1 MVKKIIQVKSLK
13 IYLVIAILAAI
24 GSILRSCLA
33 KEINGVL
40 LVNILGCI
48 ALGFIN
54 LFLKD
59 YNYSN
64 LSLAKGL
71 TVGFIG
77 SFTTF
82 SSYNLE
88 LFKLINHKQYLAGL
102 TYFILF
108 AGLGLFFTWIGM
120 LLEKIVVKVGKNR

>member
-48 ALGFIN
+48 ALGF
-54 LFLKD
+54 
-59 YNYSN
+59 
-64 LSLAKGL
+64 
-71 TVGFIG
+71 
-77 SFTTF
+77 
-82 SSYNLE
+82 
-88 LFKLINHKQYLAGL
+88 
-102 TYFILF
+102 
-108 AGLGLFFTWIGM
+108 
-120 LLEKIVVKVGKNR
+120 